1 MTLPLPPS
9 DVLAFN
15 PASLRP
21 LSHSHKRDLNGIRHE
36 ITNSFVFPQMDLM
49 DSIIKELSLLF
60 LSQVLQIGN
69 RVKSNA
75 VTKKKKKNHTFIY
88 THIYV
93 SEVKLSV
100 IKITRRYNM
109 TFYNIRLDRVTAIF

>member
-1 MTLPLPPS
+1 
-9 DVLAFN
+9 
-15 PASLRP
+15 
-21 LSHSHKRDLNGIRHE
+21 
-36 ITNSFVFPQMDLM
+36 MDLM

-93 SEVKLSV
+93 YEVKLYV

>member
-21 LSHSHKRDLNGIRHE
+21 LSHSCKRDLNGIRHE
-36 ITNSFVFPQMDLM
+36 ITNSFLFPQMDLM

-60 LSQVLQIGN
+60 LSQVLQIEN

-75 VTKKKKKNHTFIY
+75 VTKKPPTLIY

-93 SEVKLSV
+93 YEVKLYV

-109 TFYNIRLDRVTAIF
+109 IFITLD